1 MMGKT
6 SPTRRQVISVGAAG
20 LSALLAGCISDASSN
35 GPGDSD
41 EEASQNTTT
50 VGSTANDGESNGTTE
65 NKGNQETPET
75 QETDQQQMSFEIKQ
89 IESTAGAPVQPRT
102 DQTQLGAV
110 RLYESASEIP
120 TEKIVNSQR
129 DGDEIEQFI
138 DETNFDTQRLIY
150 IESVGPTGCHDDI
163 TVDNL
168 AVEDETLVGEAAVE
182 TPSEDAFCTDVITY
196 PRAFIRVDRMIKQA
210 EIKITNGW
218 EETQKVQSQ
227 R

>member
-1 MMGKT
+1 MNKT
-6 SPTRRQVISVGAAG
+6 ALPRRQGVSEGTAG
-20 LSALLAGCISDASSN
+20 MSGLLSGCISNTSSN

-41 EEASQNTTT
+41 KEAGQNTTT
-50 VGSTANDGESNGTTE
+50 VGSTTNDGKNSETTE
-65 NKGNQETPET
+65 NKDDQQNTET
-75 QETDQQQMSFEIKQ
+75 QETDQRRISFEIKQ
-89 IESTAGAPVQPRT
+89 IESTAGGPVQPRT

-120 TEKIVNSQR
+120 TEKIVGLQR
-129 DGDEIEQFI
+129 DGDEIKQFI
-138 DETNFDTQRLIY
+138 DETDFDTQRLIY

-182 TPSEDAFCTDVITY
+182 TPSKGVLCTDVITY
-196 PRAFIRVDRMIKQA
+196 PRAFVRVDGMIKQA